1 MKYFLTYEVFLY
13 VHLYQIINCCALE
26 FMCIIIFICLFGFF
40 FLSTLLRHVHDIF
53 LITLLTKCL
62 TFFSSV

>member
-1 MKYFLTYEVFLY
+1 MKYFLTYKVFLY

-40 FLSTLLRHVHDIF
+40 FFLLYYDMFMIF
-53 LITLLTKCL
+53 FL
-62 TFFSSV
+62 